1 MPTLRKLPV
10 CWERKTTERQAR
22 TSRVSGVVRVREENT
37 APCRSRK
44 LRGRPRGRSG
54 SDLHVGT
61 LGKGGTRN
69 LGEQCSRH
77 KAQHVQKP

>member
-10 CWERKTTERQAR
+10 CWERKITERQAR
-22 TSRVSGVVRVREENT
+22 TSRVSVVVRVREENT

-54 SDLHVGT
+54 SDSPRGDP
-61 LGKGGTRN
+61 GEGRDAESGGTV
-69 LGEQCSRH
+69 L
-77 KAQHVQKP
+77 